1 MSCKWLQTTP
11 TNAYAINAQTNAKNT
26 HKRTALLGFFRWVP
40 KGSRTFR
47 RPTAK
52 KAETRK
58 SVHFCCFL
66 RAHSVP
72 HTPSSAQT
80 QLSPS
85 KTVHKQRYC
94 SLTLCLF
101 PLFCCFLMC
110 KTQSLA
116 KCIFAHTA
124 PITLKPPRGTGL
136 SVPQVPRAV
145 LSHLKH
151 KTKKF
156 HTSENSV
163 SNRPKNSLIPP

>member
-1 MSCKWLQTTP
+1 MARENVCESFCWRSFFIFLCFFCEKDCTKKSQSTLHTKIQKKYQTQAHCALHISCKWLQTTP

-72 HTPSSAQT
+72 HTLSFFQT
-80 QLSPS
+80 
-85 KTVHKQRYC
+85 TR
-94 SLTLCLF
+94 
-101 PLFCCFLMC
+101 
-110 KTQSLA
+110 
-116 KCIFAHTA
+116 
-124 PITLKPPRGTGL
+124 
-136 SVPQVPRAV
+136 
-145 LSHLKH
+145 
-151 KTKKF
+151 
-156 HTSENSV
+156 
-163 SNRPKNSLIPP
+163 LIICQ